1 MTPQE
6 DGQVPGVQ
14 HRKRAGKW
22 SDFKGGPSQTRQL
35 AQYLRDL
42 IGRSDLTLD
51 ELAGTLVVSTQAI
64 SRRLNGVAHPD
75 WEFVAALVHAC
86 TAGDAS
92 WQQSAIDEARELW
105 EAASSADSRP
115 VVNRG
120 SADESL
126 VSAARTTVRQLEQL
140 DEKNAEHERSIR
152 TLLQVQTELLQ
163 QVTDSM
169 GRYSRYRQDLAEQ
182 GVPAF
187 TPDRRRRRL
196 RDVAAK
202 RRVEILRNALSMLQE
217 RLATTNEIV
226 WQTEENRVALTR
238 ELVAAQDW
246 ADQLQQVFSVP
257 SAVFRPSAVERVA
270 GNTAEPEYRS
280 YADEFVN
287 EVTGNQPQSPAQIEA
302 VLDADTHTSLDVSFN
317 APIETFEKW
326 LDEELFASRTDIA
339 DLTRMIESWVAARTN
354 PESEL
359 DTFADEFVQQSPDER
374 LSTRFWFPRT
384 ELGILR
390 SVARLASAAQ
400 NDGPLEERHS
410 AQVMLEEMKNM
421 AHELAMSL
429 DDLQRMLAGWTT
441 PLHMFVYVLNEAR
454 DLDELVAID
463 QARTTAYP
471 HTPEIFDKLAQAW
484 DRDLARLLTPVRSD
498 EFVRRLSRA
507 VARLQDA
514 ITDMTAADLADADL
528 DGLPLDG
535 VLWSSTT
542 RWPQAWEAEV
552 ARQSIRLT
560 PNTQVVVKPRQVTGV
575 AAGFH
580 GTETASSGR

>member
-1 MTPQE
+1 M
-6 DGQVPGVQ
+6 PGVQ

-22 SDFKGGPSQTRQL
+22 SDFKGGLSQTRQL

-42 IGRSDLTLD
+42 IDRGDLTLD
-51 ELAGTLVVSTQAI
+51 KLADTLVVGAQTI
-64 SRRLNGVAHPD
+64 SRRLNGLAHPD
-75 WEFVAALVHAC
+75 WEFVAALVRAC

-92 WQQSAIDEARELW
+92 RQQAAIDEARRLW
-105 EAASSADSRP
+105 EAASSAESRP
-115 VVNRG
+115 VVNRD

-126 VSAARTTVRQLEQL
+126 VSAARTMIRQLEQL
-140 DEKNAEHERSIR
+140 DEKNAEQERSVR
-152 TLLQVQTELLQ
+152 TLLQVQTELLRQ
-163 QVTDSM
+163 ISDSM

-202 RRVEILRNALSMLQE
+202 RRVEILRSSLSMLQE
-217 RLATTNEIV
+217 RLGTTNEMV

-246 ADQLQQVFSVP
+246 ADQLQQVLSVP
-257 SAVFRPSAVERVA
+257 GSVFRPGVVERVA
-270 GNTAEPEYRS
+270 DNTAEPEYRS
-280 YADEFVN
+280 YADEFVT

-317 APIETFEKW
+317 APIEAFEKW
-326 LDEELFASRTDIA
+326 LDEELFACRTDIA
-339 DLTRMIESWVAARTN
+339 DLTTMIESWVAARMN

-359 DTFADEFVQQSPDER
+359 DVFADEFVRKSPGER
-374 LSTRFWFPRT
+374 LSTRVWFPRT

-410 AQVMLEEMKNM
+410 AHVMLEEMKNM

-429 DDLQRMLAGWTT
+429 DELQRTLVGWTDR
-441 PLHMFVYVLNEAR
+441 LHMFIYVLNEAR
-454 DLDELVAID
+454 DRDELLAID
-463 QARTTAYP
+463 QFEARRSAYS
-471 HTPEIFDKLAQAW
+471 HTPETTDRSTIDTLAQAV
-484 DRDLARLLTPVRSD
+484 DRDLARLLSSVRSD

-507 VARLQDA
+507 VARLHEA
-514 ITDMTAADLADADL
+514 ITDMTEADLADADL

-535 VLWSSTT
+535 ILWSSTT
-542 RWPQAWEAEV
+542 HWPPAWESEV
-552 ARQSIRLT
+552 ARQSVRLT
-560 PNTQVVVKPRQVTGV
+560 PNTRVVVKPAYERPMDS
-575 AAGFH
+575 H
-580 GTETASSGR
+580 R